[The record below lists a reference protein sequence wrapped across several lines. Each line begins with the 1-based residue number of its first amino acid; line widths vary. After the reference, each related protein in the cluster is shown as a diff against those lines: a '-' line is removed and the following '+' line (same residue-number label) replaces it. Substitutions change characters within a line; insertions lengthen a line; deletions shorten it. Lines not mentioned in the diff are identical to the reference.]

1 MVKDKSR
8 RRTAKMFEKI
18 LVCLDGSRLAE
29 QILPYAME
37 QATRFHSKV
46 ILIQAYT
53 IPSSIAA
60 AEAQAAPVNSDLMQ
74 EEAQRLE
81 AEAKAYLEKVA
92 APLREKGLDVACI
105 TLQGTA
111 GDAIVGYAQNEPVDL
126 IALATHG
133 HSGLGRVIFGS
144 VADHVLRESGL
155 PILVIK
161 PQETKT

>member
-1 MVKDKSR
+1 
-8 RRTAKMFEKI
+8 MFEKI

-29 QILPYAME
+29 QILPYATE
-37 QATRFHSKV
+37 QAIRFKSKIV
-46 ILIQAYT
+46 LLQAFT
-53 IPSSIAA
+53 IPSSVAA
-60 AEAQAAPVNSDLMQ
+60 AEAQAAPLNSDFIQ
-74 EEAQRLE
+74 EEVQRLE

-92 APLREKGLDVACI
+92 TMLRGKGLDVACI

-161 PQETKT
+161 PQETEA